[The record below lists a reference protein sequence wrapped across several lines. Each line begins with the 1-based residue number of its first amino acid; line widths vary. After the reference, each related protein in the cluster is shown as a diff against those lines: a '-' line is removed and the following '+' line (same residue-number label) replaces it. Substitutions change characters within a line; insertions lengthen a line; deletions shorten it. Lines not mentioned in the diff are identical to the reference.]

1 VRIWLSYAVAAVV
14 GIGTP
19 FFALWV
25 ARGTPV
31 GSDPAFAGAAIVVAL
46 AIVSGAL
53 SAAIPRHWIPIALI
67 VSGPLGVHGLVR
79 FVALARVD
87 EFVWVGLWVALGSL
101 AASLLCAYLVGRAKR
116 A

>member
-1 VRIWLSYAVAAVV
+1 MRIWLSYAAAALV

-31 GSDPAFAGAAIVVAL
+31 GSDPAFAGAAVVVGL
-46 AIVSGAL
+46 AIVSGLL
-53 SAAIPRHWIPIALI
+53 SAAIPRHWIPLALI
-67 VSGPLGVHGLVR
+67 VSGPLCVLGMVM

-87 EFVWVGLWVALGSL
+87 EFFWVWLWVALGGI
-101 AASLLCAYLVGRAKR
+101 AASLLCAYLVKRAKR

>member
-1 VRIWLSYAVAAVV
+1 VRIWLAYAAAVIV

-19 FFALWV
+19 VFALWV

-31 GSDPAFAGAAIVVAL
+31 GSDPAFAGAAVVVAL
-46 AIVSGAL
+46 GIISGLLSLAL
-53 SAAIPRHWIPIALI
+53 PRHWIPIALV
-67 VSGPLGVHGLVR
+67 VSAPLCLLGVVM

-87 EFVWVGLWVALGSL
+87 EFFWVWLWVALGGV
-101 AASLLCAYLVGRAKR
+101 AASLASAFFAARAKR

>member
-1 VRIWLSYAVAAVV
+1 VRIWFSYAAAAVI

-31 GSDPAFAGAAIVVAL
+31 GSDPALAGAAIVVAL
-46 AIVSGAL
+46 AIISGAL
-53 SAAIPRHWIPIALI
+53 SAAIPRHWIAIALI
-67 VSGPLGVHGLVR
+67 VSGPLGLLGAVM

-87 EFVWVGLWVALGSL
+87 EFFWVWLWVALGGL
-101 AASLLCAYLVGRAKR
+101 AASLLCAYLVRRAKR

>member
-1 VRIWLSYAVAAVV
+1 MRIWLGYAAAAVV

-31 GSDPAFAGAAIVVAL
+31 GSDPGFAGAAVAVTL
-46 AIVSGAL
+46 AIISGAL
-53 SAAIPRHWIPIALI
+53 SAAMPRHWLPIALI
-67 VSGPLGVHGLVR
+67 VSGPLGVLGVVM

-87 EFVWVGLWVALGSL
+87 EFFWVWLSAALGGL
-101 AASLLCAYLVGRAKR
+101 AASLLCAYLVARAKR

>member
-1 VRIWLSYAVAAVV
+1 VRLWLSYGTAAIV

-31 GSDPAFAGAAIVVAL
+31 VSDPAFAGTAVLVAL
-46 AIVSGAL
+46 AIIAGVL
-53 SAAIPRHWIPIALI
+53 SATVPRHWMPIALI
-67 VSGPLGVHGLVR
+67 ISGPLCILGVVM
-79 FVALARVD
+79 FVALAN
-87 EFVWVGLWVALGSL
+87 VGEYFWAWLWVAVGSL
-101 AASLLCAYLVGRAKR
+101 AASLFTAYVAGKIKR